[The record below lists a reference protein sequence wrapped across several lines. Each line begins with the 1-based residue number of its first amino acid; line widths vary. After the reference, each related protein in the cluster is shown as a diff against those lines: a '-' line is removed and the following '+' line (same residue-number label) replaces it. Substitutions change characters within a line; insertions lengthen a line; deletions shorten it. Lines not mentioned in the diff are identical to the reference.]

1 VKTGSKITLGS
12 VATVLAVIA
21 GLWAVDDRYV
31 SAQEMQQSVSQIH
44 LRIDVEKK
52 RTLDREYYE
61 FLKLVAASPDNEEL
75 KAHLEAIK
83 EEKEALKA
91 KIDQRLENN

>member
-1 VKTGSKITLGS
+1 
-12 VATVLAVIA
+12 
-21 GLWAVDDRYV
+21 
-31 SAQEMQQSVSQIH
+31 
-44 LRIDVEKK
+44 
-52 RTLDREYYE
+52 LDREYYE

-83 EEKEALKA
+83 EEKEALGA